1 VGDQRAHAWAP
12 SRSLSRPPSPGD
24 CAGCLINGGAVH
36 STPTEIAGRLQRPN
50 WPDPSMHPSRIERL
64 TKRVQMEAGRTGGMV
79 WAARRP
85 PRWRARRWPSHGS
98 TPKPGPSEVKP
109 LTDRPIVGRIAQ
121 SLGAIRPACLVQ
133 YHEKAAVAI
142 YSHRGNGHAVSPRSR
157 RSAFNE
163 QARRCTILAP
173 RGALLSVCFNGPSRS
188 ESRDTDADRTAS
200 IGVAT

>member
-1 VGDQRAHAWAP
+1 MPGHRHDPH
-12 SRSLSRPPSPGD
+12 SRRPSPGD
-24 CAGCLINGGAVH
+24 CAGVLDQRWVR
-36 STPTEIAGRLQRPN
+36 STPHQLRSRGDCSPN
-50 WPDPSMHPSRIERL
+50 WPDPNMHPSRIERL
-64 TKRVQMEAGRTGGMV
+64 TKSARGSLADGWDGVDS
-79 WAARRP
+79 RRP
-85 PRWRARRWPSHGS
+85 PRWPDGRWPSHGS

-142 YSHRGNGHAVSPRSR
+142 YSHRGDGHAVSLRSR

-173 RGALLSVCFNGPSRS
+173 RGAPLSCRQDAVCFDGPSRS